1 MRGSLSVRIA
11 TLLLIA
17 SLAVGADT
25 GNLKLDV
32 LGKDGAGAKN
42 PAHLM
47 GADGKEVGANAERRR
62 GETFPKSWP
71 R

>member
-1 MRGSLSVRIA
+1 MRSIRAFAVTFA
-11 TLLLIA
+11 FLLIA
-17 SLAVGADT
+17 SLALGADT

-42 PAHLM
+42 PAHLLA
-47 GADGKEVGANAERRR
+47 ADGKEVKARRDSR
-62 GETFPKSWP
+62 ED